1 MKARRAGRTFVVPVF
16 AAGVALA
23 VSLTAAIPSAIAAGT
38 TAAATAE
45 NRGKA
50 GVEEVRSTFRALRE
64 ALSVGDGGAVLDM
77 LSADT
82 RDRLKVIQ
90 GAARGRVTLNDPK
103 LAPSEKLMA
112 GALERALG
120 PSDLRRHDLSE
131 VLTRA
136 LKRPGSLR
144 DDVAHADLGAISVV
158 GDDAHGTLF
167 VKGAP
172 TMIPVDFTRENGRWR
187 FDLTRTAKAGD
198 MVLAGL
204 AGLKGVTTDALI
216 ESILSRMARGMR
228 KAG

>member
-1 MKARRAGRTFVVPVF
+1 MSGGRALRVMAAALFVGC
-16 AAGVALA
+16 AGLA
-23 VSLTAAIPSAIAAGT
+23 PGPAPAMAAGT
-38 TAAATAE
+38 KAAAPTE
-45 NRGKA
+45 TGGKA
-50 GVEEVRSTFRALRE
+50 NVEEVRGTFRALRE
-64 ALSVGDGGAVLDM
+64 ALSAGDGGAVLNM

-82 RDRLKVIQ
+82 RERLKVIQ
-90 GAARGRVTLNDPK
+90 GAARGRVTLNGPE

-120 PSDLRRHDLSE
+120 PSDLRRHDLGE

-136 LKRPGSLR
+136 LKRPGGLR
-144 DDVAHADLGAISVV
+144 DDVSHADLGAISVT

-167 VKGAP
+167 VRGAP

-216 ESILSRMARGMR
+216 ETILSRMARGMR
-228 KAG
+228 KTG